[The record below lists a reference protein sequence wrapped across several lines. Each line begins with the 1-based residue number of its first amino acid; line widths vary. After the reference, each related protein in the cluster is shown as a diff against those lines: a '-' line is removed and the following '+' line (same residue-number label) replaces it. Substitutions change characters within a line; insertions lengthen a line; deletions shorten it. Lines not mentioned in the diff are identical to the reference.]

1 MAIAALL
8 MSILGWSCLCAVQSF
23 TGKSSN
29 KYSVR
34 TFSRL
39 IHMHSPDAKERSQL
53 FSVPVSLSAKSVSA
67 DDAQLT
73 ADALILA
80 TAPSSSSADKRSA
93 NSNKKFFIETH
104 GCQMN
109 LADSEVI
116 RSVLLTEQYVMC
128 DVLEDA
134 DLILTNTCSIR

>member
-1 MAIAALL
+1 
-8 MSILGWSCLCAVQSF
+8 
-23 TGKSSN
+23 
-29 KYSVR
+29 
-34 TFSRL
+34 
-39 IHMHSPDAKERSQL
+39 MHSPDAKERSQL

>member
-1 MAIAALL
+1 MAIAARVIA
-8 MSILGWSCLCAVQSF
+8 ILGWSCLCAVQSF

-29 KYSVR
+29 TCSAR
-34 TFSRL
+34 DFSRL
-39 IHMHSPDAKERSQL
+39 IQMHSPAAKERSQL

-67 DDAQLT
+67 DDTKLT
-73 ADALILA
+73 ADALLLA
-80 TAPSSSSADKRSA
+80 SAPSSSSTDKRAA

>member
-1 MAIAALL
+1 MAIAARVLVT
-8 MSILGWSCLCAVQSF
+8 LGWSYLCAVQSF
-23 TGKSSN
+23 VGKSSN
-29 KYSVR
+29 INSAR
-34 TFSRL
+34 TFFRL
-39 IHMHSPDAKERSQL
+39 IQMHSPDAKESSQL
-53 FSVPVSLSAKSVSA
+53 FSVPVSLSAKSVNTEEA
-67 DDAQLT
+67 LLT
-73 ADALILA
+73 AQIADSV
-80 TAPSSSSADKRSA
+80 SSFNPDKSA

-134 DLILTNTCSIR
+134 DLILTNTCSIRYTTE